1 MKTDIILRINDNL
14 HIVGNRV
21 ISYDTEVALIKEDA
35 IYAYGRYSRTTG
47 KQLSRVSTAIGKPLI
62 VPNHKAEF
70 DRYEMG
76 WVPDLRIPDA
86 VSPESSRKIL
96 AWMGTGYDILNATAA
111 AWSTIKP
118 IDRER
123 ALDKIV
129 DKSAFNELITFY
141 SGLINLGLA
150 KDPVQC

>member
-1 MKTDIILRINDNL
+1 MKVITLRINDNL

-21 ISYDTEVALIKEDA
+21 ISYETEVALIKEDA

-47 KQLSRVSTAIGKPLI
+47 KQLSNLSGQVSRKLI
-62 VPNHKAEF
+62 VPTNRAEF
-70 DRYEMG
+70 DKYMQG

-86 VSPESSRKIL
+86 ISPESSRKIL
-96 AWMGTGYDILNATAA
+96 AWMGTGYDISNATAA

-123 ALDKIV
+123 ALTNIV
-129 DKSAFNELITFY
+129 DKPAFNELVNYYT
-141 SGLINLGLA
+141 GLLNIGLVIE
-150 KDPVQC
+150 PV

>member
-1 MKTDIILRINDNL
+1 METITLRINDNL

-47 KQLSRVSTAIGKPLI
+47 KQLGKLAILIGRKVI
-62 VPNHKAEF
+62 VPNNRAEF
-70 DRYEMG
+70 DKYEQG
-76 WVPDLRIPDA
+76 WVPDLRIPGA
-86 VSPESSRKIL
+86 ISPDSSRKIL
-96 AWMGTGYDILNATAA
+96 AWMGTGYDIRNATAA

-123 ALDKIV
+123 ALDKIS
-129 DKSAFNELITFY
+129 DMPSFMELVNYYT
-141 SGLINLGLA
+141 SLINIGLA
-150 KDPVQC
+150 VEPAQC